1 LRFDRAPFAKVWRS
15 ISNHGFRAGLEDAA
29 ARWARRRLRAPY
41 DMLEAYGWVVGKEH
55 RAALPP
61 PNAGPLRINWLVPTA
76 DGGGKIGG
84 LFNVYR
90 TIRYLER
97 WGHKNCVY
105 DVNSNTIDSRQTK
118 QIVDQHY
125 FKVDAEIRTLHDGA
139 KDSDVLVATDWRSAY
154 AARSIGNTAQ
164 KFYFVQDLEHLFHP
178 EGSLREFAKS
188 TYQWHFR
195 GITAGK
201 WIAHTLQNEFG
212 MECSPFG
219 FSYDRDV
226 YSANGTHRLPDQGKR
241 VLFYARPE
249 TERRGF
255 ELGILALSIV
265 SRNMPGTEFVL
276 VGSSLPSVKL
286 PFPAILPGTL
296 KSSELGALYRSC
308 DVALVLSHTNVSLL
322 PLELMACGCAVV
334 SNSGPNV
341 EWLLSNETAQ
351 LADASPGALADAVI
365 ALLRD
370 DALRARKIA
379 AALAFAEQTDWET
392 ETRRIESAFYRGL
405 DSVRLGENCE

>member
-1 LRFDRAPFAKVWRS
+1 MSFDRSPFAKVWRS
-15 ISNHGFRAGLEDAA
+15 VSNHGLRAGLQDAA
-29 ARWARRRLRAPY
+29 ARWARRRFRVPY
-41 DMLEAYGWVVGKEH
+41 DILEAYGWVVSQEH
-55 RAALPP
+55 RAALRPP
-61 PNAGPLRINWLVPTA
+61 KAGPLRINWLVPTA

-90 TIRYLER
+90 AIHYLER

-105 DVNSNTIDSRQTK
+105 DVNRNTIDSKQAK
-118 QIVDQHY
+118 QIVHQHY
-125 FKVDAEIRTLHDGA
+125 FQVDAEIRTLHDGA
-139 KDSDVLVATDWRSAY
+139 ADSDVLVATDWRTAY
-154 AARSIGNTAQ
+154 AARALGNTAQ
-164 KFYFVQDLEHLFHP
+164 KFYFVQDLEYLFHP
-178 EGSLREFAKS
+178 EGSLREFAKQ
-188 TYQWHFR
+188 TYQWNFR
-195 GITAGK
+195 GVTAGE
-201 WIAHTLQNEFG
+201 WIADTLRKEFG
-212 MECSPFG
+212 MECSAFS

-226 YSANGTHRLPDQGKR
+226 YSPKGTHRLPGQRKR

-265 SRNMPGTEFVL
+265 AKNMPDTEFVL

-286 PFPAILPGTL
+286 PFPAILPGAL
-296 KSSELGALYRSC
+296 MSRELGALYRSC

-341 EWLLSNETAQ
+341 EWLLTEETAQ
-351 LADASPGALADAVI
+351 LADASPGALADAVL

-370 DALRARKIA
+370 DELRARRA
-379 AALAFAEQTDWET
+379 AAGLAFAEQTDWGAEIK
-392 ETRRIESAFYRGL
+392 RIESAFYRGL
-405 DSVRLGENCE
+405 DIVHSGVGSE